1 MCYISLYLAKAFDC
15 VPHELLLAMLKAYG
29 VAEYS
34 VALLRNYLSGRS
46 QRVRSGRQVFGFLA
60 AGYERSTV
68 PVGPLFFNVFT
79 SGNESVSMLMLT
91 MNKFMPRIKIQ

>member
-1 MCYISLYLAKAFDC
+1 
-15 VPHELLLAMLKAYG
+15 MLKAYG
-29 VAEYS
+29 VAEHG

-46 QRVRSGRQVFGFLA
+46 HRVRSRRQVFFLA

-79 SGNESVSMLMLT
+79 SGNEFVSMLMLT
-91 MNKFMPRIKIQ
+91 MSTFMPRIKLH